1 MCDVRSPEGVEE
13 LAAFAR
19 DAMGGVDI
27 WINNAGSNGY
37 SYAPLIDTDPHL
49 LKVRAA
55 SARALGIQFR
65 DGRRHER
72 NALHWRTV
80 PAAAVT
86 ARGSRLAP
94 WAASP
99 APSVSFGTPGLT
111 FGWLRC
117 GRACAGDCGHQRV
130 RHAAVHAP
138 GHLAHGGASGR
149 RPRLQH
155 GGTAVPAS
163 TPTSLHAASY
173 ASQPGE
179 GGVGGCSGAPR
190 EWTDRE

>member
-1 MCDVRSPEGVEE
+1 MHGRGDGPVTLHSPTPPQLPLCHTQVEELSRTHADRVVGTVCDVRSPEGVEE

-94 WAASP
+94 WAAPP
-99 APSVSFGTPGLT
+99 APSVSFGT
-111 FGWLRC
+111 
-117 GRACAGDCGHQRV
+117 RA
-130 RHAAVHAP
+130 
-138 GHLAHGGASGR
+138 
-149 RPRLQH
+149 
-155 GGTAVPAS
+155 
-163 TPTSLHAASY
+163 
-173 ASQPGE
+173 
-179 GGVGGCSGAPR
+179 
-190 EWTDRE
+190 